1 MYDEEP
7 RQNRL
12 REDARAEIPESRPTR
27 TRRREAE
34 TEDVP
39 KRDFLLHTLLV
50 QALVCALLA
59 LCVFAMYR
67 AGYSGFD
74 TFRQAYTAIFGQ
86 DDELAALSDAVERFG
101 DRVFGTQSD
110 PESTVQT
117 TEAASA
123 TVTAEDTDALTGAG
137 GEDLQLAAE
146 NTSFAPYVITG
157 AFRVPV
163 EYTRVTSA
171 FGYRINPVTDEAG
184 FHSGIDLAA
193 AHGSP
198 IYAAFSGV
206 VEETG
211 YSDVR
216 GNYIILSHGDD
227 VQTVYCHCSEIIAE
241 AGAVLNAGEVIARV
255 GSTGQST
262 GAHLH
267 FEVRIRGVRCNPAWL
282 LIADAV

>member
-1 MYDEEP
+1 MYDEEH

-12 REDARAEIPESRPTR
+12 REDARTEIPESRPTR

-34 TEDVP
+34 TEDMP

-59 LCVFAMYR
+59 LSVFAMYR

-74 TFRQAYTAIFGQ
+74 TFRQAYIAIFGQ

-110 PESTVQT
+110 PESTTQT
-117 TEAASA
+117 TAPASETAATEYTEAM
-123 TVTAEDTDALTGAG
+123 TGAG
-137 GEDLQLAAE
+137 GEDLKLAAE

-184 FHSGIDLAA
+184 FHAGIDLAA

-282 LIADAV
+282 LTADAV